1 MAYKIITKP
10 DALYWYNH
18 VIHGGDIMSEIK
30 ISDSDGELTLGNN
43 LDSTI
48 QQLIIGVQ
56 KLQELHKSSD
66 GKLPKRTNLEFE
78 LGKLLFMLF
87 EKTNRIILT
96 DTNFWRWITISHL
109 ELLEFAAW
117 RHGNSLDTLH
127 NFDKSNLG
135 IGNIKEG
142 FYSRCWMRVALAY
155 DENQQDPFI
164 FAQQG
169 DQDLWRSHI
178 LRQSYAKSSSMIRA
192 LIRFQYPKLDR
203 EHKLNPSDK
212 NRLGIRKLAKN
223 LSASLSTIAIDAFD
237 DEAAF
242 EFIERLYEKMQYEA
256 NHHN

>member
-1 MAYKIITKP
+1 
-10 DALYWYNH
+10 
-18 VIHGGDIMSEIK
+18 
-30 ISDSDGELTLGNN
+30 
-43 LDSTI
+43 
-48 QQLIIGVQ
+48 
-56 KLQELHKSSD
+56 
-66 GKLPKRTNLEFE
+66 
-78 LGKLLFMLF
+78 
-87 EKTNRIILT
+87 
-96 DTNFWRWITISHL
+96 
-109 ELLEFAAW
+109 
-117 RHGNSLDTLH
+117 
-127 NFDKSNLG
+127 
-135 IGNIKEG
+135 
-142 FYSRCWMRVALAY
+142 MRVALAY